1 MTLSEVWQKSN
12 NAQWAFRPASLLV
25 VIRKDGRR
33 PQGCRWRKAFCFLLV
48 NQCKPM
54 AEKLNKKLA
63 VARIDYAYYRKE
75 QLDKFKAT
83 LTSQELDDLRTA
95 SKAEFIFDS
104 WLEDKGVVPVSS
116 FEQWR
121 KS

>member
-1 MTLSEVWQKSN
+1 MSVWQKSN

-33 PQGCRWRKAFCFLLV
+33 TRKGRRWRKAFCFLLD

-54 AEKLNKKLA
+54 AEKPSKKLA

-75 QLDKFKAT
+75 QLDKFKAG
-83 LTSQELDDLRTA
+83 LSRQELDDLRTA

-116 FEQWR
+116 FEKWR